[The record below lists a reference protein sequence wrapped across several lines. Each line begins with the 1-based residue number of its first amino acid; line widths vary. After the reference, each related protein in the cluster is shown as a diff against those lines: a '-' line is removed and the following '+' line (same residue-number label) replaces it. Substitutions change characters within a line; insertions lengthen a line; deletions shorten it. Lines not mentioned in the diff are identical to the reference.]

1 VKKELLDLRKR
12 IESELRNIEQTAQR
26 VLDAWEEAH
35 CSPEQQS
42 YYIDS
47 VALNLHSFYNGL
59 ERIFAVIARQLDTAF
74 PSGEHWH
81 RDLLEQMSRE
91 MPEERPAVLLLDTLA
106 LLDDF
111 LAFRHLIRS
120 LYAFELDAE
129 RLKYLLDRLPEALS
143 HAKRDLE
150 GFCKLLSIA
159 ADQEDANTP

>member
-1 VKKELLDLRKR
+1 MKKELLDLRRR
-12 IESELRNIEQTAQR
+12 IESELFNIERTAER
-26 VLDAWEEAH
+26 VLDAWEEAERF
-35 CSPEQQS
+35 PERRG

-59 ERIFAVIARQLDTAF
+59 ERIFAVIARQLDTTF

-91 MPEERPAVLLLDTLA
+91 MPEERPPVLSPDTVA

-120 LYAFELDAE
+120 LYAFELDIE

-143 HAKRDLE
+143 HAKRDIE
-150 GFCKLLSIA
+150 NFSRLLSIA
-159 ADQEDANTP
+159 ADQGDV